1 MLGSHTPGW
10 RIEAKWASGILLVLT
25 LGAAIPLF
33 SFTQLSA
40 RQRAVPILEAILR
53 LTLLPPGS
61 DEAVET
67 STAGAG
73 LEPGERFELLPGTG
87 VTAEPSALE
96 GLSGQEAA
104 ARIARE
110 LAERTVSLGAA
121 ATAESL
127 SASELAAQY
136 QRLIDGAGRQLV
148 RAALL
153 SAMMPSG
160 LDNGSRLAN
169 WRLQEQTNPGEPVQ
183 PIVGVFVTLP
193 PADLRSLSARQI
205 GERVVIEL
213 ADVLVASGLP
223 AARELVSNSN
233 LLARLQSAANGPVR
247 ERLQELL
254 LALLLPREELLGER
268 LELAR
273 SALRARAANVPVAL
287 AVVDSEELAGLDTR
301 QANDLVLRRLAERAY
316 EGGSAAVT
324 GALTEAGQVDRAVGA
339 SRLIDALSARA
350 HGRYLRLTWL
360 LGLAVAAFAVALA
373 LLSRGWG
380 RLANAGAA
388 LTLTAAAGA
397 LLFTRLA
404 GLFAASEDAPLPEG
418 MAVEGIAVAGV
429 FGQLAQL
436 LAFVAAGLPG
446 DAFALIVRNH
456 LAVLVAGATMLILSV
471 LLKLGG
477 RFGRRRRF
485 RL

>member
-10 RIEAKWASGILLVLT
+10 RIDAKWASGILLVLA

-33 SFTQLSA
+33 SFAQLSA
-40 RQRAVPILEAILR
+40 RERAVPILEAILR

-61 DEAVET
+61 DAAVET
-67 STAGAG
+67 TTAGTG

-104 ARIARE
+104 VRIARA
-110 LAERTVSLGAA
+110 LAERTVGQGAS

-127 SASELAAQY
+127 SASELAGQY
-136 QRLIDGAGRQLV
+136 QRLIDGAGRQLT

-169 WRLQEQTNPGEPVQ
+169 WRLQAQRNPGEPVQ

-193 PADLRSLSARQI
+193 PADLRKLSARQI

-233 LLARLQSAANGPVR
+233 LLARLESAANGPVT

-254 LALLLPREELLGER
+254 LAPLFPREEMLGER

-273 SALRARAANVPVAL
+273 TMLQARAADEPVAL
-287 AVVDSEELAGLDTR
+287 AVADPEELAGLDTR
-301 QANDLVLRRLAERAY
+301 QANALVLQRLAERAY
-316 EGGSAAVT
+316 DGGTLTVAD
-324 GALTEAGQVDRAVGA
+324 ALTEAGQADRVIRAR
-339 SRLIDALSARA
+339 RLIDALSARA
-350 HGRYLRLTWL
+350 HGQYLRLAWL
-360 LGLAVAAFAVALA
+360 LGLAVAALVIALV

-380 RLANAGAA
+380 RLANTGAA

-404 GLFAASEDAPLPEG
+404 GLFPGAEDAALPEG
-418 MAVEGIAVAGV
+418 TAVAGV

-436 LAFVAAGLPG
+436 LAFVATSLPE
-446 DAFALIVRNH
+446 DALALIVRNH
-456 LAVLVAGATMLILSV
+456 LAVLLAGATMMVLSV
-471 LLKLGG
+471 LLRLGR
-477 RFGRRRRF
+477 RFRRRR
-485 RL
+485 RSLL